1 MKGSDAVAYE
11 QILTETRGRVGIVTL
26 SRPERLNAL
35 TTTMDREMREA
46 IEAFNQDPG
55 IGAVV
60 FTGAGRAFC
69 AGADIGGWKRGIEAR
84 ERGEGERDRLGRGV
98 ENWVQFVQRSKPI
111 IAAINGPSIGAGLT
125 ITLPC
130 DIRIASDQA
139 RLSMRFVRVGVIPEL
154 ASTRILT
161 HIVGLSQALELML
174 SGRIISGEEAGRI
187 GLVNRVIAHAS
198 LLDAA
203 VETAAEI
210 AFNPAES
217 LRAIKGLTW
226 SGLAQPDLM
235 EVMKQE
241 MVEFNAAMARPTFK
255 EAVSAFTEKR
265 QPDFHEF

>member
-1 MKGSDAVAYE
+1 MAYE
-11 QILTETRGRVGIVTL
+11 QVLTETRGRVGIVTL
-26 SRPERLNAL
+26 NRPERLNAL
-35 TTTMDREMREA
+35 SGTMDREMREA
-46 IEAFNQDPG
+46 IEACNQDPG

-69 AGADIGGWKRGIEAR
+69 AGADMGGWKRGIEAR
-84 ERGEGERDRLGRGV
+84 ERGEEAERLGRGV
-98 ENWVQFVQRSKPI
+98 ENWVQFVLRSKPI
-111 IAAINGPSIGAGLT
+111 VVAINGPSIGAGLT

-174 SGRIISGEEAGRI
+174 SGRIIDAQEAGRI
-187 GLVNRVIAHAS
+187 GLVNRVVPQDS

-217 LRAIKGLTW
+217 VRAIKELAW
-226 SGLAQPDLM
+226 SGLAKLDLL
-235 EVMKQE
+235 EVMKGE

-255 EAVSAFTEKR
+255 EAVSSFIEKR
-265 QPDFHEF
+265 QPDFHKV